1 MTDIDKL
8 KSDLFILSHHEDS
21 NKRAELIDKLV
32 DTAEQLGYDAGYLDG
47 LQWLSRNY
55 DNQ

>member
-1 MTDIDKL
+1 MTDVDKL
-8 KSDLFILSHHEDS
+8 KNDLFILSHHEDA
-21 NKRAELIDKLV
+21 NKRAELIDRLV
-32 DTAEQLGYDAGYLDG
+32 DTAEQVGYDAGYLDG